1 MLVFLSFNKYNWRVK
16 SKRYTLETSINLYIL
31 KKEVFFMALT
41 TGIVGLPNVG
51 KSTLFNAI
59 TQAGIESANYP
70 FCTIEPNVGIVEV
83 PDHRLTKLT
92 ELIQPKKTVP
102 TTFEFT
108 DIAGIVEGASKGEGL
123 GNKFLSHIRQVD
135 AISHVV
141 RCFVD
146 ENITHVSGS
155 VDPIRD
161 IEVINL
167 ELILADLESVE
178 KRISRVE
185 KLMKQKDKDAMA
197 EHEILVQL
205 KEAFE
210 NEKPARSVELSDEQK
225 KIVQGMHLLTMK
237 PVLYV
242 ANVNE
247 DGILDA
253 DENPLVQKVRDFAAA
268 ENSEVI
274 VICAKIEE
282 EISELDGEEKAM
294 FLEELGIKESGLD
307 QLIRAAYHLLGLATY
322 FTAGVQEVR
331 AWTIRQGTKAPQA
344 AGVIHTDFERG
355 FIRAEVVAYNDLID
369 AGSHTAAKE
378 KGKVRLEGKDYT
390 VQDGDVI
397 HFRFNV

>member
-1 MLVFLSFNKYNWRVK
+1 
-16 SKRYTLETSINLYIL
+16 
-31 KKEVFFMALT
+31 MALT

-59 TQAGIESANYP
+59 TQAGAESANYP
-70 FCTIEPNVGIVEV
+70 FCTIDPNVGIVEV

-92 ELIQPKKTVP
+92 ELVQPKKTVP
-102 TTFEFT
+102 TAFEFT

-141 RCFVD
+141 RCFID
-146 ENITHVSGS
+146 ENITHVSGK

-167 ELILADLESVE
+167 ELILADLDSVD
-178 KRISRVE
+178 KRIMRVE
-185 KLMKQKDKDAMA
+185 KLMKQKDKEAMA
-197 EHEILVQL
+197 EYEILILL

-210 NEKPARSVELSDEQK
+210 NEKPARSVDLTDEQK

-247 DGILDA
+247 DGLLVA
-253 DENPLVQKVRDFAAA
+253 DENPLVQKVREFAAA

-274 VICAKIEE
+274 VVCAKIEE
-282 EISELDGEEKAM
+282 EISELEGEEKAM

-307 QLIRAAYHLLGLATY
+307 QLIRAAYNLLGLSTY

-331 AWTIRQGTKAPQA
+331 AWTIRKGTKAPQA
-344 AGVIHTDFERG
+344 AGVIHSDFERG
-355 FIRAEVVAYNDLID
+355 FIRAEVVAYEDLIE
-369 AGSHTAAKE
+369 AGSHAAAKE
-378 KGKVRLEGKDYT
+378 KGKVRLEGKEY
-390 VQDGDVI
+390 VVVDGDVI